1 MMQSYKE
8 LLTEKVE
15 LKEELENLRSMY
27 KLTDSDDMQGRVLR
41 ELTDTPPGSFLISA
55 QRLRETEMTGGVLRN
70 WC

>member
-1 MMQSYKE
+1 MKSYKE

-55 QRLRETEMTGGVLRN
+55 QRLA
-70 WC
+70 